1 MLLAS
6 LSALVAIACALAS
19 LQRLRRAVAPTALS
33 PALLAEAIARG
44 GAVARARLCE
54 ATALDRE
61 AVWEHQ
67 LLTGFAAGDRRE
79 RDALVSEQLTELEGR
94 TARWARVPRACAR
107 IATSAGFFFASIAL
121 LRAVGTA
128 APIESPEEVYASLM
142 PVLDA
147 LAVGIAG
154 TSFCV
159 AIHLRARRA
168 LHRWTASADRLVACL
183 QSIAGQ
189 EEP

>member
-6 LSALVAIACALAS
+6 LSALVAIACSLAS
-19 LQRLRRAVAPTALS
+19 LQRLRWAVAPTPLS
-33 PALLAEAIARG
+33 PALLAEAIAQG
-44 GAVARARLCE
+44 GAVARRRLCE
-54 ATALDRE
+54 ATALDRG

-67 LLTGFAAGDRRE
+67 LLAAFAEGDRRA

-94 TARWARVPRACAR
+94 TARWARVPRACAS

-128 APIESPEEVYASLM
+128 APSESPEGVYASLM
-142 PVLDA
+142 PALDA
-147 LAVGIAG
+147 LALGIAG

-159 AIHLRARRA
+159 AIYVRARRA
-168 LHRWTASADRLVACL
+168 LHRWNVSADRLVARL
-183 QSIAGQ
+183 QAIASQ
-189 EEP
+189 EGP